1 MCLFSDFWSSKND
14 IHMLF
19 RVINAN
25 KQPGSGWAET
35 GHVTLYHE
43 MSCNRFMHS
52 VEYEMLKY
60 PKFIKNWNLVAYLIK
75 TLEETPALCPLLF
88 KIHTF

>member
-1 MCLFSDFWSSKND
+1 
-14 IHMLF
+14 MLINNKGAGEQK
-19 RVINAN
+19 RVM
-25 KQPGSGWAET
+25 QC
-35 GHVTLYHE
+35 YHE

-60 PKFIKNWNLVAYLIK
+60 PKFVKNLNLVVYLIK